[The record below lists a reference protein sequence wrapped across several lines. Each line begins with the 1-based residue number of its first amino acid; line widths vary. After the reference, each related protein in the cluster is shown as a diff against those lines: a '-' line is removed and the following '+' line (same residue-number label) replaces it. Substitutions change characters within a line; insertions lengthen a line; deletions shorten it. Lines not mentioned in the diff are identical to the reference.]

1 MGRTGSRP
9 EGDAIT
15 DDRRDTYRLWRRL
28 ARLPG
33 PLGTR
38 LFSGAA
44 ALKAPYFAT
53 VLPHVRV
60 LEPGRCVVTASRWW
74 WMRNHIGTFHAIA
87 ACNLAEVAMGMLAEA
102 SVPTTHRWIPKA
114 MQARYLA
121 KTSGGLTATAT
132 VDPLPDFATIT
143 SGVEVVVPV
152 SLVDAAGVESVHCDI
167 TIWISPA
174 KRRD

>member
-1 MGRTGSRP
+1 MGRPTG
-9 EGDAIT
+9 DTIT
-15 DDRRDTYRLWRRL
+15 DDRRDTFRVWHRLDW
-28 ARLPG
+28 LPG
-33 PLGTR
+33 PFGTR
-38 LFSGAA
+38 LFSVAA

-60 LEPGRCVVTASRWW
+60 LEPGRCVVTAARWW

-143 SGVEVVVPV
+143 SGVEVIVPV
-152 SLVDAAGVESVHCDI
+152 SLVDAAVVESVHCDI

>member
-1 MGRTGSRP
+1 MGRTRRRP
-9 EGDAIT
+9 IDE
-15 DDRRDTYRLWRRL
+15 DRRDTYRLWQRL
-28 ARLPG
+28 TALPG

-38 LFSGAA
+38 LFSVAA
-44 ALKAPYFAT
+44 ALKAPYFVT

-60 LEPGRCVVTASRWW
+60 LEPGRCVVTAARWW

-132 VDPLPDFATIT
+132 ADPLPDFATIT

-174 KRRD
+174 KRRH

>member
-60 LEPGRCVVTASRWW
+60 LEPGRCVVTAARWW
-74 WMRNHIGTFHAIA
+74 WMRNHLGTFHAIA
-87 ACNLAEVAMGMLAEA
+87 ACNLAEVSMGMLMEA
-102 SVPTTHRWIPKA
+102 TVPASHRWIPKA
-114 MQARYLA
+114 MTVQYLTKA
-121 KTSGGLTATAT
+121 KTSLRAVATLA
-132 VDPLPDFATIT
+132 VPDFAAIT
-143 SGVEVVVPV
+143 EGTEVTVPISITDRDGTEVV
-152 SLVDAAGVESVHCDI
+152 SAEI
-167 TIWISPA
+167 TTWVTPA
-174 KRRD
+174 